1 MNATEEIW
9 NILDEDGNLT
19 GETMHKNDEKVWQK
33 GIYHQGVDVWII
45 NSKKQIL
52 IQRRSPQKK
61 LEPNV
66 WAMTGG
72 SVRKGEN
79 ALEALK
85 RETLEELGIELD
97 VEKGI
102 KIQHYKTGNVWLE
115 EYIVEQDIN
124 LENITMQTE
133 EVSEV
138 KFATYDEIEKIYQ
151 KNLFIKN
158 RWEFVKEE
166 IKKYIQQ

>member
-1 MNATEEIW
+1 
-9 NILDEDGNLT
+9 
-19 GETMHKNDEKVWQK
+19 
-33 GIYHQGVDVWII
+33 
-45 NSKKQIL
+45 
-52 IQRRSPQKK
+52 
-61 LEPNV
+61 
-66 WAMTGG
+66 MTGG

>member
-97 VEKGI
+97 VEKAI

>member
-1 MNATEEIW
+1 
-9 NILDEDGNLT
+9 
-19 GETMHKNDEKVWQK
+19 
-33 GIYHQGVDVWII
+33 
-45 NSKKQIL
+45 
-52 IQRRSPQKK
+52 
-61 LEPNV
+61 
-66 WAMTGG
+66 MTGG

-97 VEKGI
+97 VEKAI